1 MREEK
6 PEFLNL
12 PNELPNFS
20 DVHTDDVK
28 LSEAQ
33 GSYRNSNDPKISS
46 LDTTHTNQQIIMEV
60 LDQPR
65 DNYRYGLIGNCTS
78 AALVSKDASID
89 WLCLPF
95 FDSPSVF
102 ARLLDRHRGGFFQ
115 IEGVDTSDIHQRYIE
130 DTAVLK
136 TIFETAYGSFEIND
150 YMPRFKLGQK
160 EYYCPSEVHRSL
172 RVLSGSPRI
181 RVQLYPMPN
190 YALGGVTYEMRD
202 DYVKMISTQGGYMS
216 FYLYS
221 NLDMTKLLQGEE
233 IVLPPYSYTV
243 LSYHEKLENFT
254 VEKIYHQFEKTKAF
268 WIDYVDH
275 IRYPARYREHVIR
288 SAITLKMLSYQ
299 RTGAIVAAPTT
310 SLPEI
315 IGGERNWDY
324 RYCWIRDGGMTID
337 LYSRIGD
344 AETSERFMQYILQR
358 LPFKNDPIQIMYS
371 IDGEKHLDEKIHS
384 HLEGYEGSR
393 PVRTGNAAYNQKQN
407 DLYGQLIEAI
417 YTFFL
422 FNKTVKDREKIQINE
437 EIWTLVRSL
446 VNHLMQVWQKPD
458 SGIWEFRG
466 IEQHFTHSKLMSWVG
481 MDRAAKIAAFLGR
494 PTYVEGWQRLAGQI
508 KDDILQNA
516 WSNEA
521 KAFTMFYGSEAL
533 DASNLLMLHYNF
545 LPPDD
550 PRMISTVHEYY
561 KRLVKNGFMFRY
573 DTEDDFGKPENAFIV
588 CTFWMINALYIIGE
602 REKAQ
607 KMFDHILKYR
617 NHLGLLSEDI
627 EVYTGRL
634 TGNFPQAYSHLALI
648 QSAFTLETAY
658 NWLDEDQSFKMI
670 W

>member
-1 MREEK
+1 MNMHEEK
-6 PEFLNL
+6 PELLHPSDNQLKYLHMNPHDIDLFETQDIHEHRDDQKLNTAL
-12 PNELPNFS
+12 
-20 DVHTDDVK
+20 
-28 LSEAQ
+28 
-33 GSYRNSNDPKISS
+33 
-46 LDTTHTNQQIIMEV
+46 TTSIQQAITGGTE
-60 LDQPR
+60 QPL
-65 DNYRYGLIGNCTS
+65 DNYHYGLIGNCTS
-78 AALVSKDASID
+78 AALVSRDASID

-102 ARLLDRHRGGFFQ
+102 ARLLDRYRGGFFQ
-115 IEGVDTSDIHQRYIE
+115 IEGVDTVEINQRYIE
-130 DTAVLK
+130 DTAILK
-136 TIFETAYGSFEIND
+136 TIFDTAHGSFEIND
-150 YMPRFKLGQK
+150 YMPRFVLGQK
-160 EYYCPSEVHRSL
+160 TYYCPSEVHRAL

-181 RVQLYPMPN
+181 RVRLYPMPN

-202 DYVKMISTQGGYMS
+202 DYAKMISTQGSYMS

-221 NLDMTKLLQGEE
+221 NLDMTKLVQGEE
-233 IVLPPYSYTV
+233 MTLPPYAYTV
-243 LSYHEKLENFT
+243 LSYHEKLENFST
-254 VEKIYHQFEKTKAF
+254 EKIYHQFEKTKAF
-268 WIDYVDH
+268 WLDYVDQ
-275 IRYPARYREHVIR
+275 IRYPTRYREHVIR

-371 IDGEKHLDEKIHS
+371 IDGEKVLEEKIQG
-384 HLEGYEGSR
+384 HLEGYEGSG
-393 PVRTGNAAYNQKQN
+393 PVRTGNGAYNQKQN

-446 VNHLMQVWQKPD
+446 VNHLMRVWQQPD

-494 PTYVEGWQRLAGQI
+494 HTYVEGWQRLAGQI
-508 KDDILQNA
+508 KNDILQNA
-516 WSNEA
+516 WSDKA
-521 KAFTMFYGSEAL
+521 KAFTMCYGSDAL

-550 PRMISTVHEYY
+550 PRIISTVHQYF
-561 KRLVKNGFMFRY
+561 KHLVQNGFMFRY
-573 DTEDDFGKPENAFIV
+573 DIADDFGQPENAFIV

-627 EVYTGRL
+627 EVCTGRL

-670 W
+670 

>member
-1 MREEK
+1 MREKRSERLHSADALRK
-6 PEFLNL
+6 YGNM
-12 PNELPNFS
+12 NQ
-20 DVHTDDVK
+20 DDIE

-33 GSYRNSNDPKISS
+33 EIHEN
-46 LDTTHTNQQIIMEV
+46 LDDLRTDASDLTKLIKPVITGVMEP
-60 LDQPR
+60 PR
-65 DNYRYGLIGNCTS
+65 DNYHYGLIGNCTS
-78 AALVSKDASID
+78 AALISKDASIE

-102 ARLLDRHRGGFFQ
+102 ARLLDRYRGGFFQ
-115 IEGVDTSDIHQRYIE
+115 IEGVDTADINQRYIK

-136 TIFETAYGSFEIND
+136 TIFETKDGSFEIND
-150 YMPRFKLGQK
+150 YMPRFVLGQK

-172 RVLSGSPRI
+172 RLLSGSPRI
-181 RVQLYPMPN
+181 RVKLYPMPN
-190 YALGGVTYEMRD
+190 YGLGGVTYERHD

-233 IVLPPYSYTV
+233 IILPPYAYTV

-254 VEKIYHQFEKTKAF
+254 MEKIYHQFEKTKAF
-268 WIDYVDH
+268 WLDYVDQ
-275 IRYPARYREHVIR
+275 IRYPDRYREDVIR

-371 IDGEKHLDEKIHS
+371 IDGEKLLEEKIQD
-384 HLEGYEGSR
+384 HLEGYEGSS
-393 PVRTGNAAYNQKQN
+393 PVRTGNGAYKQKQN

-422 FNKTVKDREKIQINE
+422 FNKTVKAREKIQINE

-446 VNHLMQVWQKPD
+446 VNHLIRVWQQPD

-466 IEQHFTHSKLMSWVG
+466 MEHHFTHSKLMSWVG

-494 PTYVEGWQRLAGQI
+494 HTYVKNWRQLAGQI
-508 KDDILQNA
+508 KNDILQNA
-516 WSNEA
+516 WSNKA
-521 KAFTMFYGSEAL
+521 QAFTMFYGSEAF

-550 PRMISTVHEYY
+550 PRIISMVHAYY

-573 DTEDDFGKPENAFIV
+573 DVEDDFGEPENAFIV

-634 TGNFPQAYSHLALI
+634 TGNFPQAYSHLAMI
-648 QSAFTLETAY
+648 QSAFTLETQY
-658 NWLDEDQSFKMI
+658 NWLDEDQSFKML
-670 W
+670 